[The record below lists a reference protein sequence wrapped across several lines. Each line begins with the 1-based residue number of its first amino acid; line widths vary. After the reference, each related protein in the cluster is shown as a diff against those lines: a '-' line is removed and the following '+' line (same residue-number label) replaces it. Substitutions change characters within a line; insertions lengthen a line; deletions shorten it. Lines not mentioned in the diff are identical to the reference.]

1 MLTPYGFSSLI
12 SYHAKADFLA
22 AAGSRKFWLTSRH
35 LYQTVGVVL
44 LSLSTLLPLH
54 SFSGHSFVSSG
65 SVILFN
71 LF

>member
-22 AAGSRKFWLTSRH
+22 AGGSLNFRSTSGH
-35 LYQTVGVVL
+35 LYQTVDVVL

-54 SFSGHSFVSSG
+54 SFSGHSLVSLG